1 MATRIPFDESYW
13 EEYLSGQEASLPALP
28 AVTQLSPRVTR
39 LLAGNPGIM
48 QLQGTNT
55 YLVGTGTAQILIDT
69 GEGRPLWH
77 ATLAEYLRT
86 HHLTLEYVLLTHW
99 HGDHTGGIPDLI
111 AQDPTLQSRLYKHLP
126 DRGQRPIRDGQRF
139 TVAGATVRAV
149 FTPGHATDHMCF
161 LVEEE
166 KSLLTGDNVLG
177 HGFGVVQDL
186 AEYMTSLARMA
197 ALGCERGYPGHG
209 AVIEDLPAKMKV
221 YIHHNEVRVQRVIAA
236 LADGV
241 KISGRRVGL
250 TIPEIGRAIYGEVP
264 GEIIENAIVPFLSQV
279 LWKLAEDR
287 KVGFEPGEANKRRWF
302 GLVAQQ

>member
-28 AVTQLSPRVTR
+28 TVARLSPRVTR

-69 GEGRPLWH
+69 GEGRPIWG
-77 ATLAEYLRT
+77 ATLAEHLRT
-86 HHLTLEYVLLTHW
+86 NQLTLEYVLLTHW

-111 AQDPTLQSRLYKHLP
+111 AQDPAVQSRIYKHHP

-139 TVAGATVRAV
+139 AVAGATVRAV

-161 LVEEE
+161 LIEEE
-166 KSLLTGDNVLG
+166 KALLTGDNVLG
-177 HGFGVVQDL
+177 HGFAVVQDL
-186 AEYMTSLARMA
+186 AEYMTSLARIA
-197 ALGCERGYPGHG
+197 ALGCERGYPAHG
-209 AVIEDLPAKMKV
+209 ALIENLPAKMQV
-221 YIHHNEVRVQRVIAA
+221 YIHHNEVRVQRVIAV
-236 LADGV
+236 LAGGV
-241 KISGRRVGL
+241 RIPGKRVGM
-250 TIPEIGRAIYGEVP
+250 TVPEIGRAIYGEVP
-264 GEIIENAIVPFLSQV
+264 KELVENAIVPFLSQV

-287 KVGFEPGEANKRRWF
+287 KVGFETGEANKRRWF
-302 GLVAQQ
+302 GLVAQ